1 VQQKPTLV
9 IAPRDLSGALHSQPA
24 LTLRKSSHPHSPLV
38 VIANHK
44 VAALYSAM
52 PEVAELIQAPTHLL
66 TSSGLIA
73 WANRLRQRDFKE
85 SFQLCRSRRAQALIA
100 SLNIENRHAYRP
112 PEKNDGIL
120 GPSAEDFA
128 ALMLC
133 LPSGAE
139 IPINLPSPSLR
150 PDAHWLRTSLAQ
162 WNIKTALSG
171 TADRAPRLSA
181 VNPLFLLQTSS
192 IEDTGLAE
200 SLMRRWPGAVAVH
213 IRDRRLQ
220 MGASHPV
227 SISLADHMALISVA
241 TAVIT
246 DDVFAIQLSDAFSTP
261 VISVTKP
268 AFDTPSHWFSRQGR
282 FARSSE
288 NSREI
293 IQNMEKIL
301 RFDRQH
307 QSLS

>member
-1 VQQKPTLV
+1 
-9 IAPRDLSGALHSQPA
+9 
-24 LTLRKSSHPHSPLV
+24 
-38 VIANHK
+38 
-44 VAALYSAM
+44 M

-66 TSSGLIA
+66 TASGLIA

-85 SFQLCRSRRAQALIA
+85 SFQLCRSRRAQALLA
-100 SLNIENRHAYRP
+100 SLNIENRHAFRS
-112 PEKNDGIL
+112 PEKDCGVL

-128 ALMLC
+128 ALLLC

-139 IPINLPSPSLR
+139 IPINLPAPSLR
-150 PDAHWLRTSLAQ
+150 PDAHRVRATLSQ
-162 WNIKTALSG
+162 WNIKTSLSG
-171 TADRAPRLSA
+171 TADRSPRLSA
-181 VNPLFLLQTSS
+181 VNPLFVFQTNS
-192 IEDTGLAE
+192 IEDTAIAE
-200 SLMRRWPGAVAVH
+200 SLTKRWPPAQSVYIRNRKLQIGVA
-213 IRDRRLQ
+213 D
-220 MGASHPV
+220 PV
-227 SISLADHMALISVA
+227 SISVADQMALISVA

-261 VISVTKP
+261 VISVATP
-268 AFDTPSHWFSRQGR
+268 AFDTPRPWLSRQGR